1 MLGMD
6 IIELP
11 TEIISTE
18 TEKSTLIE
26 SEKSSKKEFSL
37 QKAGATREVAYKA
50 MVEALGAES
59 MSLDK
64 FGDEHMSPDHG
75 ARLRAAEMISKLHG
89 DMKEVVVD
97 NRTYNTMIQASPE
110 EMGVFIEM
118 VKDVQGQLERLT
130 RSGHQT
136 GEVVVDAEVVD
147 G

>member
-1 MLGMD
+1 
-6 IIELP
+6 
-11 TEIISTE
+11 
-18 TEKSTLIE
+18 
-26 SEKSSKKEFSL
+26 
-37 QKAGATREVAYKA
+37 
-50 MVEALGAES
+50 
-59 MSLDK
+59 
-64 FGDEHMSPDHG
+64 MSPDHG

-136 GEVVVDAEVVD
+136 GEVVVEGEVVD